1 MPKKAT
7 IVSISIVVLFVI
19 GLALIINE
27 KKTSNVKSLYDKI
40 QLSHN

>member
-27 KKTSNVKSLYDKI
+27 KKNKQCKKSI
-40 QLSHN
+40 